1 MIVPLPPDP
10 DRELEDR
17 LLRDTAKDRVFRA
30 LETYR
35 QAVMDQYVPVYQY
48 PSAELPADA
57 HQMWVQPHGADSWQH
72 LGYTSGP
79 ILGLDFGQHDPEM
92 AVAWPFQDVPVVSTT
107 VEVNLT
113 DTMHALFDA
122 LLSSHRADL
131 ERRLHRLAE
140 DLGRW
145 VEQVRHDFDQVLAV
159 LEAAG
164 IADGYGRLTVTQPV
178 RPPVQVP
185 AVPRA

>member
-1 MIVPLPPDP
+1 MIVPLPRDP
-10 DRELEDR
+10 HRELEDR
-17 LLRDTAKDRVFRA
+17 MQRDMAEDRVFRA
-30 LETYR
+30 LEMYR

-48 PSAELPADA
+48 SPAELPADV
-57 HQMWVQPHGADSWQH
+57 HQVWVQPHGADGWQH

-79 ILGLDFGQHDPEM
+79 VLGVDFGQSDPEM
-92 AVAWPFQDVPVVSTT
+92 VVAWPLQDVPVVCTT
-107 VEVNLT
+107 VEVNLSAS
-113 DTMHALFDA
+113 MRALFDA

-145 VEQVRHDFDQVLAV
+145 VEQVRHDFEQVLAV

-164 IADGYGRLTVTQPV
+164 VADGYGRLTIAQPV

-185 AVPRA
+185 AVPYA